1 MKKILL
7 ALVISIAYS
16 ASFVSAQSIM
26 GSPSVTMN
34 PTQWLLNQNYY
45 SMGYFNGMLSNSRR
59 VKGSNRGR
67 ASTSAKSAAPKA
79 EINYTAFKE
88 NPNNSLMKLVAPKL
102 ADDRQQ
108 LEIEKLFNFALN
120 TYKDTAKKDGF
131 PANDL
136 AYAFEYFVVNN
147 YNIYHDLVEVPYEK
161 DPRAKRGKDGF
172 DRIAIMS
179 QKKVLMIK
187 PFQEKA
193 VYEQFKAVLAANPN
207 VQKMTDAQKQ
217 QAAEVCAVMLGVN
230 FAVYM
235 QGINS
240 EDEKTL
246 EQARQSAKQGL
257 EKLFGVSIENIK
269 IENEGVEF

>member
-7 ALVISIAYS
+7 ALIFAMVCS

-26 GSPSVTMN
+26 GSPTAAMN

-45 SMGYFNGMLSNSRR
+45 SMSYFNGMLSNSRR

-67 ASTSAKSAAPKA
+67 VASSAKSAAPKV
-79 EINYTAFKE
+79 EVNYTAFKE
-88 NPNNSLMKLVAPKL
+88 NPNNSLMKLVAPKI
-102 ADDRQQ
+102 ADERQR
-108 LEIEKLFNFALN
+108 LGIEKLFDFALN

-172 DRIAIMS
+172 DRIAIMGE
-179 QKKVLMIK
+179 KKVLMIK
-187 PFQEKA
+187 PFQETA
-193 VYEQFKAVLAANPN
+193 VYEQFKAVLAANAN

-235 QGINS
+235 QGINN
-240 EDEKTL
+240 EDEKML

-257 EKLFGVSIENIK
+257 EKLFGVSIEKIK
-269 IENEGVEF
+269 IGNDGVEF